1 MVEKK
6 RGEKQS
12 TTPILKLV
20 ASANGKTGSKRRKG
34 QKSSATKTIDGE
46 GEENVND
53 VEPVTNKSAEKN
65 SNVKRKIKVEGGM
78 FRQPY
83 SKQEETSV
91 INYLLEKGGLSLIG
105 GLKLWQEMVE
115 AEVAVRE
122 LQNYWHIV

>member
-1 MVEKK
+1 MF
-6 RGEKQS
+6 
-12 TTPILKLV
+12 
-20 ASANGKTGSKRRKG
+20 ASASGKTASKRRKG
-34 QKSSATKTIDGE
+34 QQSSGTKTIDGE
-46 GEENVND
+46 GEED
-53 VEPVTNKSAEKN
+53 ADDAEPVGPKCAEKN

-91 INYLLEKGGLSLIG
+91 VNYLLEKGGLSLIG